1 MPPQPLE
8 LTTVRGLNYN
18 HLFCKQ
24 RKQLVFK
31 RSRHFTQTKE
41 HNKTKSGP

>member
-1 MPPQPLE
+1 MSPRFLE

-18 HLFCKQ
+18 HLYYKQ
-24 RKQLVFK
+24 RKQLGF